1 MLSFF
6 SWSRAWLSVNF
17 CTSLLGLGIG
27 ETVALSCFEDTVKQR
42 TSELG
47 DLCKMSRVKWSWFCF
62 LTLLMASFSC
72 LGFRVYRALGSYFP
86 LSLEFAADSQPA
98 TGSDSTCAGDSM
110 GNGGSSL
117 SGAEELSQLALQL
130 EQEAL

>member
-1 MLSFF
+1 
-6 SWSRAWLSVNF
+6 
-17 CTSLLGLGIG
+17 
-27 ETVALSCFEDTVKQR
+27 
-42 TSELG
+42 
-47 DLCKMSRVKWSWFCF
+47 MSRVKWSWFYF

-98 TGSDSTCAGDSM
+98 TGSDSTCAGDGM
-110 GNGGSSL
+110 GNRGNSL